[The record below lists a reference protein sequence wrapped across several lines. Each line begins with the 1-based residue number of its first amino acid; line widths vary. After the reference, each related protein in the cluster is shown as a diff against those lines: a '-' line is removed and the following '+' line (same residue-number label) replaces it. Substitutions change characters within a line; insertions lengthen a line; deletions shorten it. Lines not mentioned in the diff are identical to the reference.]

1 MEIWLIDRSRKRI
14 YRLTSHEADALCAY
28 KRGEADAV
36 QKALCLPL
44 LDRARRDKL
53 WFECGCRRE
62 GSQYPDF
69 HARRHGNGEYTT
81 ANRRDAPAN
90 RPGATANRPAAPI
103 AHAED
108 CVFCAKP
115 KDDRP
120 PPAHHPDLIR
130 LFGAAGQ
137 DTPGPNPD
145 AGPNEYWRP
154 PPMPTAR
161 MTTTLWGT
169 ASKLMRSAR
178 LNLLSVADR
187 QSTPGEWL
195 AAIAKAADRLYLP
208 PRVPMS
214 GFLFTDPA
222 SWRSGEVAATLEAAA
237 PDWLG
242 RGEPGAILCWPVS
255 EVSGHAV
262 DPGGKGHVEA
272 SGPVVCPSVGRRPV
286 IGPYLF
292 LGAVDRSQ
300 GRWACV
306 DACARPIAALD
317 CPVPVDSDYERQAL
331 GALRRLVETLAGNPE
346 LAALLGGPLRIELE
360 KPVALIETTAGTC
373 QPDFLL
379 SVVRPSAHGHL
390 PVGPDDPPYLGRFDP
405 RYLAQYVIEVMGF
418 NDRKYEESKKRTHPR
433 MRRLGQL
440 KEMVGREFGSRD
452 KGIDR
457 QRETITAEI
466 ALDLLRRWRR
476 PGAETA
482 AA

>member
-1 MEIWLIDRSRKRI
+1 MVEIWLIDRHSRERI
-14 YRLTSHEADALCAY
+14 YRLTPQEVDALRAY
-28 KRGEADAV
+28 KRGAADAV
-36 QKALCLPL
+36 QKALCLLL

-69 HARRHGNGEYTT
+69 YARRHGNGEYTT
-81 ANRRDAPAN
+81 ANRPSAQ
-90 RPGATANRPAAPI
+90 I

-108 CVFCAKP
+108 CVFRAKP

-120 PPAHHPDLIR
+120 PPPRHPDVIS
-130 LFGAAGQ
+130 LFGAARK

-145 AGPNEYWRP
+145 AGPNEYWKP
-154 PPMPTAR
+154 PSMPAAR

-187 QSTPGEWL
+187 HSSPGEWL

-208 PRVPMS
+208 PRVPAS

-222 SWRSGEVAATLEAAA
+222 AWRSGEVAATLEKAA
-237 PDWLG
+237 PDWPDG
-242 RGEPGAILCWPVS
+242 GEPGAILCWPVGK
-255 EVSGHAV
+255 VSGREV
-262 DPGGKGHVEA
+262 DPGGEGHVEA
-272 SGPVVCPSVGRRPV
+272 PQPVVCPSVGVRPV

-292 LGAVDRSQ
+292 LGAVARSAD
-300 GRWACV
+300 RWACV
-306 DACARPIAALD
+306 NACARPIVALD
-317 CPVPVDSDYERQAL
+317 CPILVDSDYERQAVD
-331 GALRRLVETLAGNPE
+331 ALRGLVETLGGNPE
-346 LAALLGGPLRIELE
+346 LAALLGGTLRIELE
-360 KPVALIETTAGTC
+360 KPLALIETTAGTC

-390 PVGPDDPPYLGRFDP
+390 PGGPDDPPYLGRFDP

-418 NDRKYEESKKRTHPR
+418 NDRKYEERKKRTHPR
-433 MRRLGQL
+433 MRRLGPVM
-440 KEMVGREFGSRD
+440 EMKGREFESRD
-452 KGIDR
+452 NDIDR
-457 QRETITAEI
+457 QRETITADI

-476 PGAETA
+476 GRAGPA

>member
-1 MEIWLIDRSRKRI
+1 MVEIWLIDRHSRERI
-14 YRLTSHEADALCAY
+14 YRLTPQEVDALRAY

-36 QKALCLPL
+36 QKALCLLL

-69 HARRHGNGEYTT
+69 YARRHGNGEYTT
-81 ANRRDAPAN
+81 ANRPSAQ
-90 RPGATANRPAAPI
+90 I

-108 CVFCAKP
+108 CVFRAKP

-120 PPAHHPDLIR
+120 PPPRHPDVIR
-130 LFGAAGQ
+130 LFGAARK

-145 AGPNEYWRP
+145 AGPNEYWKP
-154 PPMPTAR
+154 PSMPAAR

-187 QSTPGEWL
+187 HSSPGEWL

-208 PRVPMS
+208 PRVPAS

-222 SWRSGEVAATLEAAA
+222 AWHSGEVAAKLEKAA
-237 PDWLG
+237 PDWPDG
-242 RGEPGAILCWPVS
+242 GEPGAILCWPVGK
-255 EVSGHAV
+255 VSGREV
-262 DPGGKGHVEA
+262 DPGGEGHVEA
-272 SGPVVCPSVGRRPV
+272 PQPVVCPSVGVRPV

-292 LGAVDRSQ
+292 LGAVARSAD
-300 GRWACV
+300 RWACV
-306 DACARPIAALD
+306 NACARPIVALD
-317 CPVPVDSDYERQAL
+317 CPILVDSDYERQAVD
-331 GALRRLVETLAGNPE
+331 ALRGLVETLAGNPE
-346 LAALLGGPLRIELE
+346 LAALLGGTLRIELE
-360 KPVALIETTAGTC
+360 KPLALIETTAGTC

-379 SVVRPSAHGHL
+379 SVVRPRTHGHL

-405 RYLAQYVIEVMGF
+405 RCLAQYVIEVMGF
-418 NDRKYEESKKRTHPR
+418 NDRKYEERKKRTHPR
-433 MRRLGQL
+433 MERLGPVM
-440 KEMVGREFGSRD
+440 KMKGREFGSRD

-457 QRETITAEI
+457 QREELTAKI
-466 ALDLLRRWRR
+466 ALDLLRRWRKGR
-476 PGAETA
+476 AGSA

>member
-1 MEIWLIDRSRKRI
+1 MVITIWLIDRHSRERI
-14 YRLTSHEADALCAY
+14 YRLTSDEAEALRAY
-28 KRGEADAV
+28 KRGEADAA
-36 QKALCLPL
+36 QRLLCLPL
-44 LDRARRDKL
+44 LDRAHSDKL

-69 HARRHGNGEYTT
+69 HVRRHGNGEYTT
-81 ANRRDAPAN
+81 ANR
-90 RPGATANRPAAPI
+90 PGATANRPSAPI

-108 CVFCAKP
+108 CVFRAKP

-120 PPAHHPDLIR
+120 PPAHHPDLIH
-130 LFGAAGQ
+130 LFGAARK

-145 AGPNEYWRP
+145 AGPNEYRKP
-154 PPMPTAR
+154 PPMPAAR

-195 AAIAKAADRLYLP
+195 AEIAKAADRLYLP

-222 SWRSGEVAATLEAAA
+222 SWRSGEVAATLEKAA
-237 PDWLG
+237 PDWPG

-255 EVSGHAV
+255 EVSGREV
-262 DPGGKGHVEA
+262 DPGGEGHVEA
-272 SGPVVCPSVGRRPV
+272 SGRVVCPGIGGRPV

-292 LGAVDRSQ
+292 LGAVDRST

-306 DACARPIAALD
+306 DACARPIVALD

-331 GALRRLVETLAGNPE
+331 GALRRLVGTLAGNPE

-373 QPDFLL
+373 EPDFLL
-379 SVVRPSAHGHL
+379 SVVRPSTHGHV

-405 RYLAQYVIEVMGF
+405 RYLAQYVIEVMGSD
-418 NDRKYEESKKRTHPR
+418 DRKYEESKKRTHPR
-433 MRRLGQL
+433 MKRLGPLFQ
-440 KEMVGREFGSRD
+440 MVGWEFGSRG

-476 PGAETA
+476 PGAGPA

>member
-1 MEIWLIDRSRKRI
+1 MEIWLIDRHSRERI
-14 YRLTSHEADALCAY
+14 YRLTPQEVDALRAY

-36 QKALCLPL
+36 QKALCLLL

-69 HARRHGNGEYTT
+69 YARRHRNGEY
-81 ANRRDAPAN
+81 
-90 RPGATANRPAAPI
+90 ATANRPDAPI

-108 CVFCAKP
+108 CVFRRG
-115 KDDRP
+115 DTDRP
-120 PPAHHPDLIR
+120 PPARHPDLIR
-130 LFGAAGQ
+130 LFGAARK
-137 DTPGPNPD
+137 DTPGPNPN
-145 AGPNEYWRP
+145 AGPNEYWKP
-154 PPMPTAR
+154 PSMPAAEL
-161 MTTTLWGT
+161 TTTLWGT

-195 AAIAKAADRLYLP
+195 AEIAKAAGRLYLP
-208 PRVPMS
+208 PRVTMT
-214 GFLFTDPA
+214 GYLFTDPA

-237 PDWLG
+237 PDWPDG
-242 RGEPGAILCWPVS
+242 GEPGAILCWPVD

-262 DPGGKGHVEA
+262 DPGGEGHVEA
-272 SGPVVCPSVGRRPV
+272 SSPVVCPSVGRRPV

-292 LGAVDRSQ
+292 LGAVDRST

-306 DACARPIAALD
+306 DACARPIVALD
-317 CPVPVDSDYERQAL
+317 CPIPVDSDYERQAVD
-331 GALRRLVETLAGNPE
+331 ALRGLVETLGGNPE
-346 LAALLGGPLRIELE
+346 LAALLGGTLRIELE
-360 KPVALIETTAGTC
+360 KPLALIETTAGTC

-379 SVVRPSAHGHL
+379 SVVRPRTHGHV
-390 PVGPDDPPYLGRFDP
+390 PGGPDDPPYLGRFDP

-418 NDRKYEESKKRTHPR
+418 NDRKYEERKKRTHPR
-433 MRRLGQL
+433 MERLGPVM
-440 KEMVGREFGSRD
+440 KMKGREFGSRD

-457 QRETITAEI
+457 QRETITADI

-476 PGAETA
+476 GRAGSA

>member
-1 MEIWLIDRSRKRI
+1 MVITIWLIEHPSRKRI
-14 YRLTSHEADALCAY
+14 YRLTSDEVNALRAY
-28 KRGEADAV
+28 KRGEADAA
-36 QKALCLPL
+36 QRLLCLPL

-69 HARRHGNGEYTT
+69 HGRRYRNGEYTT
-81 ANRRDAPAN
+81 ANRPSAQ
-90 RPGATANRPAAPI
+90 I
-103 AHAED
+103 AHAEK
-108 CVFCAKP
+108 CVFRAKP

-120 PPAHHPDLIR
+120 PPARHPDLIR
-130 LFGAAGQ
+130 LFGAARK
-137 DTPGPNPD
+137 DTPGPDPD
-145 AGPNEYWRP
+145 AGPNEYGRP
-154 PPMPTAR
+154 PPMPAAEL
-161 MTTTLWGT
+161 TTTLWGT
-169 ASKLMRSAR
+169 ASKLVRTAR

-187 QSTPGEWL
+187 QSSPGEWL
-195 AAIAKAADRLYLP
+195 AEIAKAAGRLYLP

-222 SWRSGEVAATLEAAA
+222 AWHSGEVAAKLEKAA
-237 PDWLG
+237 PDWPG
-242 RGEPGAILCWPVS
+242 GGEPGAILCWPVG
-255 EVSGHAV
+255 EVSGREV
-262 DPGGKGHVEA
+262 DPGGEGHVEA
-272 SGPVVCPSVGRRPV
+272 PGRVVCPSIGRRPV

-292 LGAVDRSQ
+292 LGAVDRST

-360 KPVALIETTAGTC
+360 RPLALIETTAGTC

-379 SVVRPSAHGHL
+379 SVVRPSAHGHV
-390 PVGPDDPPYLGRFDP
+390 PGGPDDPPYLGRFDP
-405 RYLAQYVIEVMGF
+405 RYLAQYVIEVIGF
-418 NDRKYEESKKRTHPR
+418 DNPEYKRKKKSTHPR
-433 MRRLGQL
+433 MKRLGPLFQM
-440 KEMVGREFGSRD
+440 KGWEFGSRG

-457 QRETITAEI
+457 QRETITADI

-476 PGAETA
+476 PGAGTA